1 MTDGFVTGDLL
12 PFARSVGKRNYG
24 LWAEWPTRKI
34 ERFRATSTVATQL
47 ANPSLPICFDHLD
60 FKHQFLLLLFLE
72 AHQQG
77 VKKRAEQRLTDV
89 HTGVPSANM
98 FNNSS
103 AKDCTMAS
111 GISYRTP
118 KATKVT

>member
-1 MTDGFVTGDLL
+1 MAMGQ
-12 PFARSVGKRNYG
+12 
-24 LWAEWPTRKI
+24 PTRKI
-34 ERFRATSTVATQL
+34 ERFRATSTVVTQL

-60 FKHQFLLLLFLE
+60 FKHQFLQLLFLK

-98 FNNSS
+98 FNNNSEGLH
-103 AKDCTMAS
+103 D
-111 GISYRTP
+111 GQRYQLLH
-118 KATKVT
+118 TKVTKVT

>member
-1 MTDGFVTGDLL
+1 VIYCHSQGCQW
-12 PFARSVGKRNYG
+12 GKRNYG
-24 LWAEWPTRKI
+24 YGPSSQQ
-34 ERFRATSTVATQL
+34 ERLKGSGLHQL
-47 ANPSLPICFDHLD
+47 LPPSLLIPLPICFDHLD
-60 FKHQFLLLLFLE
+60 FKHQFLLQLFLK

-89 HTGVPSANM
+89 HTGVPSADM